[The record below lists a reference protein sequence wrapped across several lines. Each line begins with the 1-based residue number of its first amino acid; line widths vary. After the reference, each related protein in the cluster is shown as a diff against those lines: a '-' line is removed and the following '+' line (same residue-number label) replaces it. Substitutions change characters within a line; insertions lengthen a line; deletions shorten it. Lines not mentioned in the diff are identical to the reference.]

1 MTCLVVCIDAWEVY
15 SNFFVAEEEQNL
27 RNVCVC
33 VRGCVLLL
41 LFLGRDFDYF

>member
-33 VRGCVLLL
+33 EGVCFVVFGVR
-41 LFLGRDFDYF
+41 F